1 MRGKTMKQKY
11 QIVRDDQKKTLIV
24 REYAELDK
32 DILSPLCEEIYEL
45 EAINFAI
52 ANGKAE
58 LIAALRTKNMYPPG
72 IYANK
77 IADAVVKLLGSAK
90 VRSTELFFDD
100 VELLG
105 QEDIGL
111 EEGLGADSED
121 IDDLL
126 EEDYDDGYENKDAI
140 KKLNSSLK
148 VADNEYGDV
157 DEDA

>member
-11 QIVRDDQKKTLIV
+11 QIVKDDKKKTLIV

-32 DILSPLCEEIYEL
+32 DILSPLCEEIYEQ
-45 EAINFAI
+45 ESINSAI
-52 ANGKAE
+52 AQGKAV

-72 IYANK
+72 IYAKK
-77 IADAVVKLLGSAK
+77 IADAVVKLLSSAK
-90 VRSTELFFDD
+90 VQSTELFFDD

-111 EEGLGADSED
+111 EDGLGTDSED

-126 EEDYDDGYENKDAI
+126 EEDYDEEYENKDAI

-148 VADNEYGDV
+148 IADNEYGDV

>member
-1 MRGKTMKQKY
+1 MKQKY
-11 QIVRDDQKKTLIV
+11 QIVKDDKKKSLIV

-45 EAINFAI
+45 ESINSAI
-52 ANGKAE
+52 AGGKAV

-72 IYANK
+72 IYAQK
-77 IADAVVKLLGSAK
+77 IADAVVQLLSSAK
-90 VRSTELFFDD
+90 VQSTELFFDD

-105 QEDIGL
+105 QEEIGL

-126 EEDYDDGYENKDAI
+126 QEDYDDEYENKDAI
-140 KKLNSSLK
+140 TKLNSSLK

>member
-1 MRGKTMKQKY
+1 MKQKY
-11 QIVRDDQKKTLIV
+11 QIVKDDKKKSLVV

-45 EAINFAI
+45 ESINSAI
-52 ANGKAE
+52 AEGKAE

-77 IADAVVKLLGSAK
+77 IADAVVKLLSSAD
-90 VRSTELFFDD
+90 VQSTELFFDD
-100 VELLG
+100 IELLG

-111 EEGLGADSED
+111 EEGLDSDSED

-126 EEDYDDGYENKDAI
+126 EEDYDEEYENKDAI

>member
-1 MRGKTMKQKY
+1 MRGETMKQKY
-11 QIVRDDQKKTLIV
+11 QIVKDGKKKSLIV

-45 EAINFAI
+45 ESINSAI
-52 ANGKAE
+52 AEGKAV

-77 IADAVVKLLGSAK
+77 IADAVVTLLSSAK
-90 VRSTELFFDD
+90 VQSTELFFDD
-100 VELLG
+100 IELLG

-111 EEGLGADSED
+111 EEGLGTDSDD

-126 EEDYDDGYENKDAI
+126 EEDYDEDYENKDAI

>member
-1 MRGKTMKQKY
+1 MKGKMMKQKY
-11 QIVRDDQKKTLIV
+11 QIVKDDKKKSLIV

-45 EAINFAI
+45 KSINSAV
-52 ANGKAE
+52 AEGKAV

-77 IADAVVKLLGSAK
+77 IADAVVKLLSSAK
-90 VRSTELFFDD
+90 VQSTELFFDD

-105 QEDIGL
+105 QEEIEL
-111 EEGLGADSED
+111 KEGLGDDSED
-121 IDDLL
+121 INDLL
-126 EEDYDDGYENKDAI
+126 EEDYDEEYENKDAI

-148 VADNEYGDV
+148 IADNEYGDV

>member
-11 QIVRDDQKKTLIV
+11 QIVKDDKKKTLIV

-45 EAINFAI
+45 ESINSAI
-52 ANGKAE
+52 AQGKAV
-58 LIAALRTKNMYPPG
+58 LIAALRTKNRYPPG
-72 IYANK
+72 IYAKK
-77 IADAVVKLLGSAK
+77 IADAVVKLLSSAK
-90 VRSTELFFDD
+90 VQSTELFFDD

-105 QEDIGL
+105 QENIGL
-111 EEGLGADSED
+111 KERLGADSED

-126 EEDYDDGYENKDAI
+126 EEDYTEDYENKDAI
-140 KKLNSSLK
+140 NKLNSSLK

>member
-1 MRGKTMKQKY
+1 MKQKY

-45 EAINFAI
+45 ESINSAI
-52 ANGKAE
+52 ADGKAE

-77 IADAVVKLLGSAK
+77 IADAVVKLLGAAE
-90 VRSTELFFDD
+90 VQSTELFFDD

-105 QEDIGL
+105 QEDIGF
-111 EEGLGADSED
+111 EEGLESDSED
-121 IDDLL
+121 IDELL
-126 EEDYDDGYENKDAI
+126 EEDYDDEYENKDAI

-157 DEDA
+157 DEDT

>member
-1 MRGKTMKQKY
+1 MKQKY
-11 QIVRDDQKKTLIV
+11 QIVKDDKKKSLIV

-45 EAINFAI
+45 ESINSAI
-52 ANGKAE
+52 AGGKAV

-72 IYANK
+72 IYAQK
-77 IADAVVKLLGSAK
+77 IADAVVKLLSSAK
-90 VRSTELFFDD
+90 VQSTELFFDD

-105 QEDIGL
+105 QEEIGL

-126 EEDYDDGYENKDAI
+126 QEDYDDEYENKDAI
-140 KKLNSSLK
+140 TKLNSSLK

-157 DEDA
+157 DGEV